1 MSKLKKEDIIRDYL
15 KNKLNLIEEGL
26 LLIDD
31 EHHLKNPDGASGFLD
46 IYANDKKNNL
56 VIIEL
61 KRSDAA
67 CREAITELSKYAA
80 LVRRAKNVKN
90 SEIRL
95 LVISTDW
102 HELRVPFSEY
112 YHATSYQ
119 LEGYSLEVD
128 NDLNPIRVKPIS
140 PLPQIKGRNICRR
153 HFVRYYKNNQDLEI
167 AENTIVDK
175 ARKLGIDDFILAK
188 FKLKFKDEYYG
199 ATRVLYWAQQLK
211 SREFY
216 ENKLKEVLDNE
227 SYEDFLCYIDDFDED
242 DANDELADRL
252 DDEIQVECETCEI
265 GHPEKLVQRL
275 NDDLWVLD
283 KISKYGLFNEDE
295 RLTDDLLLDDLKG
308 LTGASFV
315 FYFASTRT
323 ENRSKFDE
331 IISSLDNCLFHNDIW
346 RQNIRDIIE
355 YCRKKDS
362 SSVTISIFNKDDL
375 LETIWGASFDDFRKW
390 VPSFYVI
397 IDPDSDAPVEVFE
410 G

>member
-1 MSKLKKEDIIRDYL
+1 M
-15 KNKLNLIEEGL
+15 
-26 LLIDD
+26 
-31 EHHLKNPDGASGFLD
+31 
-46 IYANDKKNNL
+46 
-56 VIIEL
+56 
-61 KRSDAA
+61 
-67 CREAITELSKYAA
+67 
-80 LVRRAKNVKN
+80 
-90 SEIRL
+90 
-95 LVISTDW
+95 
-102 HELRVPFSEY
+102 
-112 YHATSYQ
+112 
-119 LEGYSLEVD
+119 
-128 NDLNPIRVKPIS
+128 
-140 PLPQIKGRNICRR
+140 
-153 HFVRYYKNNQDLEI
+153 EI

-315 FYFASTRT
+315 FYF
-323 ENRSKFDE
+323 
-331 IISSLDNCLFHNDIW
+331 
-346 RQNIRDIIE
+346 
-355 YCRKKDS
+355 
-362 SSVTISIFNKDDL
+362 V
-375 LETIWGASFDDFRKW
+375 
-390 VPSFYVI
+390 
-397 IDPDSDAPVEVFE
+397 DAYK
-410 G
+410 